1 MDSAFKRLLTT
12 EVQFVKGVGPKL
24 ALLLGKLGIRTVAH
38 LLLYL
43 PYDYEDRRTISTIS
57 GVRPGIFQTFIV
69 KIGGFSTHRTRSGR
83 SITSALAYDNTG
95 TIELTWF
102 NAPKYLTA
110 RIHHEENYFMF
121 GKADFYNN
129 SLQIAHPEITPY
141 EKGTE
146 TTATLLPVYGLT
158 EGLNQ
163 NHVRAILR
171 NALDTFLPKTDFYP
185 HEFCE
190 RHRVISIVDAL
201 RQIHFPEND
210 ELLHHARRRL
220 VFDEFLSFNYL
231 MAERRSRREIIRVS
245 AYIVENEKETA
256 FREKLPFTLTDA
268 QERVIAD
275 IQKDI
280 CSGMMMYR
288 LIQGDV
294 GSGKTVV
301 AAYAM
306 FAAWYNGK
314 QAALMAPTSI
324 LAQQHFIKIHTLLT
338 PLGVN
343 VRLLIGA
350 TKKKEKEEIRE
361 ALIGGTCDVL
371 IGTHALIVEQVAFAK
386 LGLVVV
392 DEQHKF
398 GVEQRKKLQDKGENV
413 HYLVMTATPIPR
425 TTALVYFGDTDISI
439 IDQLPAGRKI
449 IKTVVRFEKSRFQLY
464 EFIKKEITAG
474 HQVYAVYPLVE
485 DSDTVDLKS
494 AQTMYTEF
502 ADNFGKD
509 DVALLHGKMTA
520 QDKNDVMERFLRKEI
535 HVLVATTVIEVGVD
549 SPHASVLVIEHP
561 ERFGLAQLHQLRGR
575 VGRSD
580 IQSYCVLLVSNYIPK
595 ETLARLNEFSSVDDG
610 FRIAELD
617 LEYRGGGKMLGKQQ
631 HGEAGFRIGS
641 IVRDKEIF
649 YETKTI
655 AEKMRTVEKRYWDY
669 DAVARWYFPDD
680 TGE

>member
-1 MDSAFKRLLTT
+1 MDSTFNRILTT
-12 EVQFVKGVGPKL
+12 EVQFVKGVGPKVAQLL
-24 ALLLGKLGIRTVAH
+24 AKLGIRTVAH

-43 PYDYEDRRTISTIS
+43 PYDYEDRRSVCTLSS
-57 GVRPGIFQTFIV
+57 VRPGMSQSFIV
-69 KIGGFSTHRTRSGR
+69 RIGSFSTHRTRSGR

-95 TIELTWF
+95 AIELTWF
-102 NAPKYLTA
+102 NAPKYLQKS
-110 RIHHEENYFMF
+110 INHDENYFLF
-121 GKADFYNN
+121 GKPEFYNN
-129 SLQIAHPEITPY
+129 SLQIPHPEITPY
-141 EKGTE
+141 EKGME
-146 TTATLLPVYGLT
+146 KTATLLPVYGLT
-158 EGLNQ
+158 EGLTQNQ
-163 NHVRAILR
+163 LRTIMR
-171 NALDTFLPKTDFYP
+171 NALETFVPHTDFYP
-185 HEFCE
+185 HEFRE
-190 RHRVISIVDAL
+190 RHRVIEITAAL
-201 RQIHFPEND
+201 HGIHFPEND
-210 ELLHHARRRL
+210 EVVAQARRRM

-231 MAERRSRREIIRVS
+231 MAERKNRREVIHVTPYTVRS
-245 AYIVENEKETA
+245 EREQH
-256 FREKLPFTLTDA
+256 FRAGLPFSLTDA
-268 QERVIAD
+268 QERVIHD
-275 IQKDI
+275 IQKDLCAGI
-280 CSGMMMYR
+280 MMYR

-306 FAAWYNGK
+306 FAACYNGM

-324 LAQQHFIKIHTLLT
+324 LAQQHFEKIYALLS
-338 PLGVN
+338 PLGVKI
-343 VRLLIGA
+343 RLLIGA
-350 TKKKEKEEIRE
+350 TKKKEKEAIRKE
-361 ALIGGTCDVL
+361 LLEGTCDVL
-371 IGTHALIVEQVAFAK
+371 IGTHAVIVENVQFNR

-425 TTALVYFGDTDISI
+425 TTALVYFGDTDISV
-439 IDQLPAGRKI
+439 IDQLPAGRKP
-449 IKTVVRFEKSRFQLY
+449 IKTVVRFEKARFQLY
-464 EFIKKEITAG
+464 EFIKKEIAAG
-474 HQVYAVYPLVE
+474 HQAYAVYPLVE

-494 AQTMYTEF
+494 AQTMFNEF
-502 ADNFGKD
+502 CEYFGTHT
-509 DVALLHGKMTA
+509 VALLHGKMTA
-520 QDKNDVMERFLRKEI
+520 QEKNDVMERFKHKEI

-549 SPHASVLVIEHP
+549 SPHASVLIIEHP

-595 ETLARLNEFSSVDDG
+595 ETLARLNEFASVDDG

-655 AEKMRTVEKRYWDY
+655 AEKMRIVEKRYWDY